1 LEPLPSTNC
10 PTAAGAAA
18 AASTPPPAGEALEL
32 TEAGKLPRPQEWRR
46 AYREAKHCATILARA
61 AKLRAKAAALAPL
74 AGPSAVQMAAADLS
88 SSSNGS
94 DSSGSDN
101 DGEEKDHRA
110 AVAGRAA
117 KQALA
122 VNMRM
127 PR

>member
-1 LEPLPSTNC
+1 
-10 PTAAGAAA
+10 
-18 AASTPPPAGEALEL
+18 LEL

-46 AYREAKHCATILARA
+46 AYREAKHCATILGRA

-88 SSSNGS
+88 SSSDS

>member
-1 LEPLPSTNC
+1 LFLPS
-10 PTAAGAAA
+10 
-18 AASTPPPAGEALEL
+18 AGEAVEL
-32 TEAGKLPRPQEWRR
+32 AQSGKLPRPQEWRR
-46 AYREAKHCATILARA
+46 AYKEAKHCATILARA

-88 SSSNGS
+88 SSGS
-94 DSSGSDN
+94 DSSDSDG
-101 DGEEKDHRA
+101 DGEERDHRA